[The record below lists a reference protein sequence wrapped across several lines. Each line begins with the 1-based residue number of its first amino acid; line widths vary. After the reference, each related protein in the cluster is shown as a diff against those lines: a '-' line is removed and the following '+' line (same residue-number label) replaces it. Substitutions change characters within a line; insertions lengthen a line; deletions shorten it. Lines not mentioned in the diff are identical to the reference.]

1 MSEGYAKVKDAAQW
15 AGVSERTF
23 RDWLKDG
30 MPHIR
35 LKSNHILIKYE
46 YIDQWLNQ
54 FEVTTNNV
62 DELVEKVMEDF
73 NNGN

>member
-30 MPHIR
+30 LRNIS
-35 LKSNHILIKYE
+35 KSYGSKGQNT
-46 YIDQWLNQ
+46 IDFGMVYQQ
-54 FEVTTNNV
+54 SGSTQ
-62 DELVEKVMEDF
+62 
-73 NNGN
+73 